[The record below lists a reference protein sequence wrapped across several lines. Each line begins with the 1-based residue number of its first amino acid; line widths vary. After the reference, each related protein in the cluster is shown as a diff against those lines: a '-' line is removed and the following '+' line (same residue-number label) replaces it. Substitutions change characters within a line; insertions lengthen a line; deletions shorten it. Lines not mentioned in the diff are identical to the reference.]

1 MEVPYATNG
10 EVKIYYQVRGSGEPL
25 LLVAGQG
32 SDHHGWDLAI
42 GKLDQEFQVIVFD
55 HRATGRSDTPDDPS
69 MYSTRIFAQDAVA
82 VLDHLC
88 VSRAHVYGASMGG
101 RVAQWLAIDSA
112 SRVGGLVLACTTPGN
127 AHGLRRS
134 VDAGT
139 SPTSESPLLDEGTL
153 RELSLWNV
161 TEEWYDSQ
169 PEYRSALRRRKVK
182 LASGPTRAFHYGAS
196 EGHDSWDWLPMI
208 SAPTLVIHGDD
219 DLVNPTGNARLLA
232 DRIPNTEIKLFEKGR
247 HEFFVEFRD
256 LVVDT
261 VCKFLRKYPLV
272 DS

>member
-1 MEVPYATNG
+1 MPYATND
-10 EVKIYYQVRGSGEPL
+10 EVKIHYQVRGSGEPL

-42 GKLDQEFQVIVFD
+42 GKLDEEFQVIVFD
-55 HRATGRSDTPDDPS
+55 HRATGRSDTPAHPS

-82 VLDHLC
+82 VLDHAG
-88 VSRAHVYGASMGG
+88 VARAHVYGASMGG
-101 RVAQWLAIDSA
+101 RVAQWLAIDNA
-112 SRVGGLVLACTTPGN
+112 SRVGSLVLACTTPGN
-127 AHGLRRS
+127 AHGVRRS

-139 SPTSESPLLDEGTL
+139 SVVSESSLLDDDTL
-153 RELSLWNV
+153 RKLALWNV

-169 PEYRSALRRRKVK
+169 PEYRTALRRRKME

-196 EGHDSWDWLPMI
+196 EGHDSWNWLPLI
-208 SAPTLVIHGDD
+208 SAPTLVIHGEE
-219 DLVNPTGNARLLA
+219 DLVNPTENARLLA
-232 DRIPNTEIKLFEKGR
+232 DRIPNAEMELFAKGR

-256 LVVDT
+256 LVVST
-261 VCKFLRKYPLV
+261 VRDFLRRYPLV